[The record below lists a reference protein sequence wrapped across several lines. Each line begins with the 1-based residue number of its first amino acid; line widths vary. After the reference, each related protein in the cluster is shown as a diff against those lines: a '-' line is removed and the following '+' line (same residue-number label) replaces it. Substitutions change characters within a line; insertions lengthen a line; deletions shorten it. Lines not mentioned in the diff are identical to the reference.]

1 MPVLIVL
8 LTFAVYGLGVYL
20 WWRENTPIYLIA
32 LLAGQLGTLLAP
44 LWQILYRFNYN
55 PDYGKLIGYLGQ
67 ELPSIVLFG
76 GWFLVLP
83 ALVIFYLH
91 RERWWF
97 PGYTTGLLTF
107 VVFVVYYLL
116 LETIGVRLRMWSYD
130 SALALPLGL
139 PFTLL
144 SALMNGLVSLG
155 TLSLLLLTRRYA
167 MMSLLTIL
175 LPTPLVLSLFVNG
188 LLGAPLYTVLLL
200 QSQLNLASGWANAIG
215 GLGTLGLLIWSTHTV
230 ASVIESQRGGQ
241 RLTA

>member
-8 LTFAVYGLGVYL
+8 LTLAAYGLAVYL

-44 LWQILYRFNYN
+44 LWQVLYRFNYN
-55 PDYGKLIGYLGQ
+55 PAYGKLLSYLGQ

-76 GWFLVLP
+76 GWLVVLP
-83 ALVIFYLH
+83 ALVVFYLH

-97 PGYTTGLLTF
+97 PSYATGLLTF
-107 VVFVVYYLL
+107 VVFVVYFLL
-116 LETIGVRLRMWSYD
+116 AEAIGARLRIWSYNG
-130 SALALPLGL
+130 AIALPLGL
-139 PFTLL
+139 PVTLL

-167 MMSLLTIL
+167 ITSLLMIL
-175 LPTPLVLSLFVNG
+175 LPTPLILSLFVNG

-200 QSQLNLASGWANAIG
+200 QSLDLASGWATVIG
-215 GLGTLGLLIWSTHTV
+215 ALGTLGLLAWATHTI
-230 ASVIESQRGGQ
+230 ASVIESQQGAR
-241 RLTA
+241 RAAA